1 MIFYN
6 WERVLSGDVTMT
18 WRVKAA
24 GQHGIRVGGVVIGVF
39 ETDRAKYMVG
49 RVIPVQPTGRSE
61 KVGAVRLLS
70 IEERRIKTVTEDEAK
85 ACGHE
90 SVRAFRTWWGERFED
105 GRTVHDGWAWG
116 DNPVCWAMR
125 FELVRN

>member
-1 MIFYN
+1 MIFHD
-6 WERVLSGDVTMT
+6 WARVLSGDVTMT

-24 GQHGIRVGGVVIGVF
+24 GQQVIRVDGVTIGVF

-49 RVIPVQPTGRSE
+49 RVIPVQPTGVSG
-61 KVGAVRLLS
+61 KVGVVRLAS
-70 IEERRIKTVTEDEAK
+70 IEERRLKTVTEDEAK

-90 SVRAFRTWWGERFED
+90 SVRAFRTWWVGMFED
-105 GRTVHDGWAWG
+105 GRTVHDGWAWA
-116 DNPVCWAMR
+116 DNPMCWAMR